1 MIKRFVRVAL
11 VAALVAAAGTWTMLR
26 ADSDDHGADALK
38 GSWDIT
44 ITTTPNPPFAV
55 PFRILRT
62 VSEDGVV
69 DAYAFPSITPTQGAL
84 VNSSGHGSWK
94 RAGRRQFTVI
104 VKYFQL
110 NPSNPL
116 AVLDSIG
123 TVRENITMSA
133 DGNSYKSFFW
143 TDIALPDGTVI
154 IQNSGETTAKR
165 IK

>member
-1 MIKRFVRVAL
+1 MMKRFVRVAL
-11 VAALVAAAGTWTMLR
+11 LATVIAAVGSWAPLR
-26 ADSDDHGADALK
+26 ADSDDHGGNALR

-44 ITTTPNPPFAV
+44 ITTTPNPPFAT

-62 VSEDGVV
+62 VSKDGVV

-94 RAGRRQFTVI
+94 NAGHRQFTVI

-110 NPSNPL
+110 NPANPL

-133 DGNSYKSFFW
+133 DGNSYVSFFW

-154 IQNSGETTAKR
+154 IKNSGQTTAKR